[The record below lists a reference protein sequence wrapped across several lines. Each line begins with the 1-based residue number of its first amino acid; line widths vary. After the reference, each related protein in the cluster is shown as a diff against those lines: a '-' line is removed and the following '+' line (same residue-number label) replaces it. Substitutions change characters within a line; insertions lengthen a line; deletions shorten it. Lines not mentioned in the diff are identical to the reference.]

1 MTSELLQPPQL
12 FDLTKWENSLNA
24 FPHDSHSRGHNIKQT
39 LKIEQMR
46 IGWTERCHISYTQH
60 CVLWACLC
68 SHSLTL
74 NREGKEQAS
83 NVGSIFWHNFWIS
96 AKSTNGN
103 VMGIFPLNWT
113 ANARTLAQT
122 PSISICHEKSN
133 RHISNPKD
141 KMSWFIIDKIALF
154 TIHWGN
160 DGSQSAKPKWVS
172 AKSYVGQQNKARN
185 PRKAHMHEMS
195 CRFFMLY
202 AKQQNV

>member
-1 MTSELLQPPQL
+1 
-12 FDLTKWENSLNA
+12 
-24 FPHDSHSRGHNIKQT
+24 
-39 LKIEQMR
+39 MR
-46 IGWTERCHISYTQH
+46 IGWTNRCHISYTQP

-74 NREGKEQAS
+74 NREGKKQAS

-122 PSISICHEKSN
+122 PSISIYHEESN

-154 TIHWGN
+154 TSIEVN
-160 DGSQSAKPKWVS
+160 MEASRPSQNEWVQSRMWDNRTKLAIPEKLIYTKWAADS
-172 AKSYVGQQNKARN
+172 LCYMLNSKTYNLC
-185 PRKAHMHEMS
+185 EWMS
-195 CRFFMLY
+195 EWE
-202 AKQQNV
+202 